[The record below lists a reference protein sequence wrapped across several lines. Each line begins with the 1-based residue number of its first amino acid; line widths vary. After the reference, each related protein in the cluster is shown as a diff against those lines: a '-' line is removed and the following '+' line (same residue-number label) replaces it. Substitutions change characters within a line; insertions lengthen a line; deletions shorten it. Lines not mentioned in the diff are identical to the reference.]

1 MPPKTPPCSTHKIDF
16 TEVTERSPRTV
27 IEEARGVCAECP
39 VLLSCLKY
47 LESVEVAGMAG
58 GMLESQRVLWRHR
71 VGSTADDTSLIDTLE
86 AGEIRLDLVLDLP
99 GGAQTLSQKTIEL
112 VERLTNA
119 GFTAKEIAER
129 LGLNQG
135 TVNYVRRERI
145 ASGISALRREQN
157 KRHNPDVVDHR
168 IMHEWA
174 LAQGLKS
181 RLSEAG
187 KVPSSIA
194 ALYHQAHGTAPQGKR
209 RNSVA
214 S

>member
-71 VGSTADDTSLIDTLE
+71 GGNTADDTTMIDTLNVE
-86 AGEIRLDLVLDLP
+86 DIDPALVRDLP
-99 GGAQTLSQKTIEL
+99 AGSTKLTGKVVEL

-119 GFTAKEIAER
+119 GFTAQEIGER
-129 LGLNQG
+129 LGITHA

-145 ASGISALRREQN
+145 AGGLTALRREET
-157 KRHNPDVVDHR
+157 RRTNPDLVDHQA
-168 IMHEWA
+168 MHEWA
-174 LAQGLKS
+174 LAQGIKS
-181 RLSEAG
+181 RLNKAG
-187 KVPSSIA
+187 KVPTRVV
-194 ALYHQAHGTAPQGKR
+194 ALYHRAHGTGRPDR
-209 RNSVA
+209 RGESA
-214 S
+214 AG